1 MISAEKFFSEDEQ
14 ARIKA
19 AVQACEARTSGEVV
33 PVIVD
38 AAYDYPKAEIIGG
51 GSFAIGLALIV
62 TWLYAGESHWIFP
75 AIFLAFYYPCLLM
88 IRTLPGLKHALI
100 SPVEFDAEVRE
111 KALVTFVEHGIY
123 RTKGGSGILILVSL
137 FERRVFVLAD
147 EGINARVPLHTWDEI
162 VATVTKGIVEKRAC
176 DALCLAIGRCG
187 DLLAQEF
194 PRLDDDTNELPDLI
208 IAGKSAG

>member
-1 MISAEKFFSEDEQ
+1 MNRAAKFFTEAEQ
-14 ARIKA
+14 LRIKA

-62 TWLYAGESHWIFP
+62 TWFYTSASHWVFP
-75 AIFLAFYYPCLLM
+75 AIFLALYFPCLLLF
-88 IRTLPGLKHALI
+88 RTLPSLKRLLI
-100 SPVEFDAEVRE
+100 SPVEIDAEVRE

-137 FERRVFVLAD
+137 FEHRVFVLAD

-162 VATVTKGIVEKRAC
+162 VAIVTKGIAEKRAC

-194 PRLDDDTNELPDLI
+194 PRLSDDSNELPDLI
-208 IAGKSAG
+208 IGGKAR

>member
-1 MISAEKFFSEDEQ
+1 MNRAAKFFSEAEQ
-14 ARIKA
+14 SRIKA

-33 PVIVD
+33 PVLVD
-38 AAYDYPKAEIIGG
+38 AAYDYPKAEIIAG

-62 TWLYAGESHWIFP
+62 TWLSANDSHWIFP
-75 AIFLAFYYPCLLM
+75 AVFLALYFPCMLLF
-88 IRTLPGLKHALI
+88 RHFPWLKRVLI

-137 FERRVFVLAD
+137 FEHRVFVLAD

-176 DALCLAIGRCG
+176 DALCEAIGRCG
-187 DLLAQEF
+187 DLLAHEF
-194 PRLDDDTNELPDLI
+194 PRQDDDTNELPDLI
-208 IAGKSAG
+208 IGGKPR

>member
-1 MISAEKFFSEDEQ
+1 MNRAAKFFSEAEQ
-14 ARIKA
+14 SRIKA

-62 TWLYAGESHWIFP
+62 TWYYTSASHWIFP
-75 AIFLAFYYPCLLM
+75 VIFLALYFPCLLLF
-88 IRTLPGLKHALI
+88 RHFPGLKRVLI

-123 RTKGGSGILILVSL
+123 RTKGGSGILILISL
-137 FERRVFVLAD
+137 FEHRVFVLAD
-147 EGINARVPLHTWDEI
+147 EGINARVPLHTWEEI
-162 VATVTKGIVEKRAC
+162 VATVTKGIVEKQAC
-176 DALCLAIGRCG
+176 NALCEAIGRCG
-187 DLLAQEF
+187 DLLAHEF
-194 PRLDDDTNELPDLI
+194 PRQDDDTNELPDLI
-208 IAGKSAG
+208 IGGKPR

>member
-1 MISAEKFFSEDEQ
+1 MTSAKFFFTEEEQ
-14 ARIKA
+14 TRIKV

-62 TWLYAGESHWIFP
+62 TWFYVGESHWVFP
-75 AIFLAFYYPCLLM
+75 AIFLALYYPCLLL
-88 IRTLPGLKHALI
+88 IRHLPGLKHALI
-100 SPVEFDAEVRE
+100 PPVEFDAEVRE
-111 KALVTFVEHGIY
+111 KALVTFVEHGLY

-147 EGINARVPLHTWDEI
+147 EGINALVPLHTWDEI

-176 DALCLAIGRCG
+176 DALCQAIGRCG
-187 DLLAQEF
+187 DLLAHEF
-194 PRLDDDTNELPDLI
+194 PRQNDDTNELPDLI
-208 IAGKSAG
+208 ISEKSP